1 MKVVTKRE
9 ENGSLVY
16 SSDIVSEI
24 VECALGEIDGV
35 VKYPPESKEAKSA
48 IKVDQ
53 IGDEMYIDVYVK
65 LKYNVDVSD
74 VASTLQST
82 VKSTIEN
89 MTEFRVHSVNVHVK
103 DVEFEEV

>member
-9 ENGSLVY
+9 VNGSLVY

-24 VECALGEIDGV
+24 VDCALGEIDGV
-35 VKYPPESKEAKSA
+35 VKYPADSKEAKSA
-48 IKVDQ
+48 VKVDQ
-53 IGDEMYIDVYVK
+53 INDEMYIDVYVK
-65 LKYNVDVSD
+65 LMYNVDVSD

-89 MTEFRVHSVNVHVK
+89 MTEFKVHSVNVHVT
-103 DVEFEEV
+103 DVEYEEI